1 MVSTELSLAVLVAD
15 TALHGLM
22 TVYCAL
28 SLILN
33 EQEKSRI

>member
-15 TALHGLM
+15 TALHGL
-22 TVYCAL
+22 TIVYYAL

-33 EQEKSRI
+33 EQERSRI

>member
-15 TALHGLM
+15 TALYGFM
-22 TVYCAL
+22 IVYYAL

-33 EQEKSRI
+33 EQEKPRI